1 MASRYRGRFAPSP
14 TGPLHFGS
22 LLAALA
28 SYLDA
33 RQAGGSWLVRMEDL
47 DPPREQPG
55 AAQQILEAL
64 AAHGLVSDEPVLFQ
78 SRRLAAYDDAL
89 TGLSARG
96 LLYPCNCNRQ
106 RLAGL
111 GRVYD
116 RHCLR
121 QPPAPGDPVAL
132 RLKLPAPE
140 QPVCFTDAIQG
151 RQCQLPARD
160 FGDTILKRKDGLH
173 AYQLAVVVDDIF
185 QGITH
190 VVRGADL
197 LELCARQQLLFELL
211 GARPPAWAHIPVINN
226 YQGQKLSKQN
236 HAPALDL
243 QRPAHNLWHALR
255 LLGQQPPDALRTA
268 GVQPLLAWGVAHWR
282 LDAVARTASFTDPL
296 YSGELPAG

>member
-1 MASRYRGRFAPSP
+1 MALAYRGRFAPSP

-28 SYLDA
+28 SFLDA
-33 RQAGGSWLVRMEDL
+33 RKASGHWLVRMEDL
-47 DPPREQPG
+47 DPPREQAG
-55 AAQQILEAL
+55 AAGEILEAL

-78 SRRLAAYDDAL
+78 SQRLTAYDETLARL
-89 TGLSARG
+89 RARG
-96 LLYPCNCNRQ
+96 LLYPCNCNRH

-116 RHCLR
+116 RHCL
-121 QPPAPGDPVAL
+121 QHPPAPDQPCAL

-140 QPVCFTDAIQG
+140 QAICFTDAIQG
-151 RQCQLPARD
+151 RHCQIPAQD

-185 QGITH
+185 QRITH

-211 GARPPAWAHIPVINN
+211 GAPPPAWAHIPVINN

-243 QRPAHNLWHALR
+243 DKPAHNLWHALR
-255 LLGQQPPDALRTA
+255 LLGQQPPAALYTA
-268 GVQPLLAWGVAHWR
+268 GVDSLLDWGARHWR
-282 LDAVARTASFTDPL
+282 LEAVARTGSITDPL
-296 YSGELPAG
+296 FSGELPPT